1 VRKGQAAGRNAAK
14 HEGAAV
20 ITLVDYH
27 AGNLAS
33 VRKAFEHLGFDV
45 VITEDPET
53 VRKARHIVVPGVGHF
68 AATEQLSRAG
78 LRDAIQEAI
87 HGGANFLG
95 ICVGMQWMFE
105 GSTEAPEVKGL
116 GVLAG
121 TVERFSAEAKVPHV
135 GWNHIERRGESRILA
150 DLESPSFVYYT
161 HSYRAP
167 VVPATVGVTEYA
179 GEFSGVVEKENCFG
193 IQFHPEK
200 SSSAG
205 LKMLENFARLAC

>member
-1 VRKGQAAGRNAAK
+1 
-14 HEGAAV
+14 V

-33 VRKAFEHLGFDV
+33 VRKAFEHLGREV
-45 VITEDPET
+45 MITEDPDV
-53 VRKARHIVVPGVGHF
+53 VRRARQVVVPGVGHF

-78 LRDAIQEAI
+78 LTDAIRESINQ
-87 HGGANFLG
+87 GANFLG

-105 GSTEAPEVKGL
+105 GSTEAPDVKGL
-116 GVLAG
+116 GVLRG
-121 TVERFSAEAKVPHV
+121 MIEKFPTGAKVPHV
-135 GWNHIERRGESRILA
+135 GWNQIERRGSSRIL
-150 DLESPSFVYYT
+150 EGVQSPSFVYYT

-167 VVPATVGVTEYA
+167 VVAETVGVTSYRN
-179 GEFSGVVEKENCFG
+179 EFSGVVEKDNLFG

-200 SSSAG
+200 SGLAG